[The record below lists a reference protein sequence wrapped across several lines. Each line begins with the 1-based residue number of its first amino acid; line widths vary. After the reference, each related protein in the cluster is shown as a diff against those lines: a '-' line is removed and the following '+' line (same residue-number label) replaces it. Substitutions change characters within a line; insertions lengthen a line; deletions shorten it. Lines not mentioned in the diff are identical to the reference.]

1 MDNKILIGRKDKADF
16 PELSLNDIDIKIDS
30 GAYTSTIHCTNIKEI
45 ESNNE
50 KKLKF
55 TLLDPEHEHYNN
67 KEFTTKNYTSK
78 IVKSSNGIS
87 EIRFMINTTIIIFNK
102 ELPIYLTLSERKEM
116 KFPVLLG
123 RKFLNNKFIIDTTKT
138 NLSYRLKTK

>member
-1 MDNKILIGRKDKADF
+1 MDPLLDKQSLFVMGRVTLQNTGS
-16 PELSLNDIDIKIDS
+16 E
-30 GAYTSTIHCTNIKEI
+30 TITNIHI
-45 ESNNE
+45 N
-50 KKLKF
+50 F
-55 TLLDPEHEHYNN
+55 GDGDILL
-67 KEFTTKNYTSK
+67 
-78 IVKSSNGIS
+78 
-87 EIRFMINTTIIIFNK
+87 FNK